1 MTAPTTPLWAQWTV
15 SLLLVASGLFTL
27 LAGWGIARL
36 NRFFLRMH
44 PPALV
49 ATGAS
54 WCVTIAAVIYFSSTY
69 GRLALGFWLVIIMLS
84 ISLPITSLLL
94 ARAALFRKRQ
104 QNDPSMPAP
113 LLCEQEETPC
123 RTEPHASVPPAR
135 QTSNR
140 SAEV

>member
-1 MTAPTTPLWAQWTV
+1 MTPPTTPLWAQWIV
-15 SLLLVASGLFTL
+15 SLLLVASGLFAL

-36 NRFFLRMH
+36 HRFFLRMH

-54 WCVTIAAVIYFSSTY
+54 WSVTLAAIIYFSTTH
-69 GRLALGFWLVIIMLS
+69 GHLALGTWLVIIMLS

-104 QNDPSMPAP
+104 QNDPTMPAP
-113 LLCEQEETPC
+113 LPFSPDDDAL
-123 RTEPHASVPPAR
+123 PH
-135 QTSNR
+135 
-140 SAEV
+140 